1 MTHFIYN
8 IYMSKTDMWSRINP
22 FVSNGISPTLI
33 NFGPVHLRF
42 TGWWVVFFILKILI
56 IESIPQAR
64 TGVWSGS
71 ARFAHAPQKGCYV
84 YMG

>member
-42 TGWWVVFFILKILI
+42 TD
-56 IESIPQAR
+56 
-64 TGVWSGS
+64 
-71 ARFAHAPQKGCYV
+71 
-84 YMG
+84 